1 MLYFFQIQYSNISTI
16 FKTMKYCRKIHSVCS
31 WVDTNELVLN
41 RIKCKY
47 MVVSRLKS
55 RAVPSQSMLLYGQP
69 MEQVANYKYLG
80 VVLTEDL
87 SILTR
92 LHVRPGGWLGCY
104 TDDFTDGLHQ
114 EPYLDCISV

>member
-1 MLYFFQIQYSNISTI
+1 MLMTLSKLIINCLQDYEILQKDTD
-16 FKTMKYCRKIHSVCS
+16 SVCS

-80 VVLTEDL
+80 VVLPEDL
-87 SILTR
+87 LTR
-92 LHVRPGGWLGCY
+92 LPEAG
-104 TDDFTDGLHQ
+104 
-114 EPYLDCISV
+114 